1 MNGSYELKIK
11 LQRKL
16 NLARVVEREA
26 RRANFAEVLQV
37 CKVRRAADGDDA
49 IAAESRCVECRVVQD
64 VEEFAPEFHSVAL
77 TQLDILEYRE
87 IESADSGSGNL
98 AVRSP

>member
-49 IAAESRCVECRVVQD
+49 IAAESRSVECRVGQAD
-64 VEEFAPEFHSVAL
+64 EEFAPEFHPVAL
-77 TQLDILEYRE
+77 TEPDSLDSRA
-87 IESADSGSGNL
+87 IESPDSGSRTL
-98 AVRSP
+98 P